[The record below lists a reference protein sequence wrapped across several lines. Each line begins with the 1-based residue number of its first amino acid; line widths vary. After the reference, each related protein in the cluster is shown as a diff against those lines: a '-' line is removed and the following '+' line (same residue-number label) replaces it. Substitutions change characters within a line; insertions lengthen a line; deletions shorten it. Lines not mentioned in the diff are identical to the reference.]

1 MIGCSSD
8 PTAPLF
14 AVSGSPRLDAWS
26 LSERVNC
33 PLRSLHSSVGA
44 YNASASAALADRLLD
59 QCKDVAILFTRLS
72 GEKGVRMAATATTVW
87 DSVLSTL
94 KSEISYSSFETWF
107 QETRPV
113 ALIDGSLTI
122 SVPDP
127 FTKGGIERRYREMIE
142 EIASNSCEH
151 PVALVIEIL
160 RNDPNATRSPAHTD
174 SAAELQRNSA
184 LPLNPDYTFASFVR
198 GKNCDLA
205 YFASEAVAGK
215 LGTAYNPLFIYGNV
229 GLGKTHLLQAIGNH
243 VRSVSPGN
251 SVVYTS
257 SERFAIELIN
267 GIRNNSTAA
276 FRNKYRQ
283 IDVLLIDD
291 VHFLE
296 GKEATQE
303 ELFHTFNELHGNEK
317 QIVLSSDRAP
327 EDLSGLQERLV
338 SRFRWG
344 LVADIQPPD
353 LETRIAI
360 LREKAAT
367 RGLDIDVGILE
378 LIATRISSNVRALE
392 GALVKVLA
400 FAELGGEPL
409 TPKTLEGMLP
419 KEGQRSRLTIQHI
432 KEEVAS
438 RYNLKRQEIESSS
451 RKKEITQAR
460 HIAIFLSREMTD
472 HSFPAIGREFGDRDH
487 STIMHSYMKVK
498 SMLEE
503 TPLLYAE
510 ISEIQENLAARYST
524 VH

>member
-1 MIGCSSD
+1 
-8 PTAPLF
+8 
-14 AVSGSPRLDAWS
+14 
-26 LSERVNC
+26 
-33 PLRSLHSSVGA
+33 
-44 YNASASAALADRLLD
+44 
-59 QCKDVAILFTRLS
+59 
-72 GEKGVRMAATATTVW
+72 
-87 DSVLSTL
+87 VL
-94 KSEISYSSFETWF
+94 
-107 QETRPV
+107 P
-113 ALIDGSLTI
+113 
-122 SVPDP
+122 
-127 FTKGGIERRYREMIE
+127 
-142 EIASNSCEH
+142 H
-151 PVALVIEIL
+151 
-160 RNDPNATRSPAHTD
+160 
-174 SAAELQRNSA
+174 
-184 LPLNPDYTFASFVR
+184 NPDYTFGSFVR

-215 LGTAYNPLFIYGNV
+215 LGTAYNPLFIYGAV

-243 VRSVSPGN
+243 VHEASPGS

-267 GIRNNSTAA
+267 AIRNNTTAA

-283 IDVLLIDD
+283 IDLLLIDD

-344 LVADIQPPD
+344 LVADIQAPD

-360 LREKAAT
+360 LRKKAAS
-367 RGLDIDVGILE
+367 RGLDIDIGILE

-419 KEGQRSRLTIQHI
+419 KEGQRPRLTIQHI

-460 HIAIFLSREMTD
+460 HIAIYLSREMTD

-487 STIMHSYMKVK
+487 STIMHSYVKVK

-510 ISEIQENLAARYST
+510 IGEIQENLAARYST
-524 VH
+524 VR

>member
-1 MIGCSSD
+1 M
-8 PTAPLF
+8 
-14 AVSGSPRLDAWS
+14 V
-26 LSERVNC
+26 
-33 PLRSLHSSVGA
+33 
-44 YNASASAALADRLLD
+44 
-59 QCKDVAILFTRLS
+59 
-72 GEKGVRMAATATTVW
+72 ATAAAVW

-113 ALIDGSLTI
+113 ALNNGSLTI
-122 SVPDP
+122 AVPDP

-142 EIASNSCEH
+142 EIASNSCER
-151 PVALVIEIL
+151 PVALVIEVL
-160 RNDPNATRSPAHTD
+160 KDGPDATKESPARAEGE
-174 SAAELQRNSA
+174 AALPRSGV
-184 LPLNPDYTFASFVR
+184 LPLNPDYTFGSFVR

-215 LGTAYNPLFIYGNV
+215 LGTAYNPLFIYGAV

-243 VRSVSPGN
+243 VHETSPGS

-267 GIRNNSTAA
+267 AIRNNTTAA

-283 IDVLLIDD
+283 IDLLLIDD

-344 LVADIQPPD
+344 LVADIQAPD

-360 LREKAAT
+360 LRQKAAS
-367 RGLDIDVGILE
+367 RGLDIDIGILE

-419 KEGQRSRLTIQHI
+419 KEGQRPRLTIQHI

-460 HIAIFLSREMTD
+460 HIAIYLSREMTD
-472 HSFPAIGREFGDRDH
+472 RSFPAIGREFGDRDH
-487 STIMHSYMKVK
+487 STIMHSYVKVK

-510 ISEIQENLAARYST
+510 IGEIQENLAARYST
-524 VH
+524 VR

>member
-1 MIGCSSD
+1 M
-8 PTAPLF
+8 
-14 AVSGSPRLDAWS
+14 
-26 LSERVNC
+26 
-33 PLRSLHSSVGA
+33 
-44 YNASASAALADRLLD
+44 
-59 QCKDVAILFTRLS
+59 
-72 GEKGVRMAATATTVW
+72 ATTVASVW
-87 DSVLSTL
+87 DAVLSTL
-94 KSEISYSSFETWF
+94 KSELSYSSFETWF
-107 QETRPV
+107 QDVSPV
-113 ALIDGSLTI
+113 ELAEGTLTI

-142 EIASNSCEH
+142 ETASKSCDH
-151 PVALVIEIL
+151 PVALLVRIAADDSSTTTAE
-160 RNDPNATRSPAHTD
+160 SPV
-174 SAAELQRNSA
+174 SAVRGGSFHKSGA
-184 LPLNPDYTFASFVR
+184 LPLNPDYTFSSFVR

-205 YFASEAVAGK
+205 YFASEAVAEKPGI
-215 LGTAYNPLFIYGNV
+215 AYNPLFIYGNV
-229 GLGKTHLLQAIGNH
+229 GLGKTHLLQAIGNQ
-243 VRSVSPGN
+243 VMGVSPGK
-251 SVVYTS
+251 SIVYTS

-267 GIRNNSTAA
+267 AIRNSTTAA

-283 IDVLLIDD
+283 IDLLLIDD

-344 LVADIQPPD
+344 LVADIQAPD

-360 LREKAAT
+360 LREKASL
-367 RGLDIDVGILE
+367 RGLDVDVDVLE
-378 LIATRISSNVRALE
+378 LIASRISSNVRALE

-400 FAELGGEPL
+400 FAELRGEPL
-409 TPKTLEGMLP
+409 TPRTLESMLP
-419 KEGQRSRLTIQHI
+419 KEGQRPRLTIQHI
-432 KEEVAS
+432 QDEVAS
-438 RYNLKRQEIESSS
+438 RFNVKLQDIEGAS

-460 HIAIFLSREMTD
+460 HIAIFLVREMTN
-472 HSFPAIGREFGDRDH
+472 HSFPSIGHAFGHRDH

-524 VH
+524 VL

>member
-1 MIGCSSD
+1 
-8 PTAPLF
+8 
-14 AVSGSPRLDAWS
+14 
-26 LSERVNC
+26 
-33 PLRSLHSSVGA
+33 
-44 YNASASAALADRLLD
+44 
-59 QCKDVAILFTRLS
+59 
-72 GEKGVRMAATATTVW
+72 MAATATAVW

-107 QETRPV
+107 QEAHPV
-113 ALIDGSLTI
+113 ALNDGSLTI
-122 SVPDP
+122 AVPDP
-127 FTKGGIERRYREMIE
+127 FTKGGIERRYRNMIE
-142 EIASNSCEH
+142 EIASKSCEH
-151 PVALVIEIL
+151 PVALVIQIAENPSVAD
-160 RNDPNATRSPAHTD
+160 RRTSTRSESPRSD
-174 SAAELQRNSA
+174 A
-184 LPLNPDYTFASFVR
+184 LPLNPDYTFRSFVR

-205 YFASEAVAGK
+205 YFASEAVAEKPGIS
-215 LGTAYNPLFIYGNV
+215 YNPLFIYGNV
-229 GLGKTHLLQAIGNH
+229 GLGKTHLLQAIGNCVH
-243 VRSVSPGN
+243 EISPG
-251 SVVYTS
+251 SSIVYTS

-267 GIRNNSTAA
+267 AIRNNTTAA

-283 IDVLLIDD
+283 IDLLLIDD

-344 LVADIQPPD
+344 LVADIQAPD

-360 LREKAAT
+360 LREKAAS

-378 LIATRISSNVRALE
+378 LIARRISSNVRALE

-400 FAELGGEPL
+400 FAELGGQPL

-419 KEGQRSRLTIQHI
+419 KEGQRPRLTIHHI

-438 RYNLKRQEIESSS
+438 RYNVKRTEIESSS

-460 HIAIFLSREMTD
+460 HIAIFLAREMTD

-498 SMLEE
+498 SMIEE
-503 TPLLYAE
+503 TPLLFAE
-510 ISEIQENLAARYST
+510 IGELQENLAARYSVT
-524 VH
+524 S

>member
-1 MIGCSSD
+1 MIA
-8 PTAPLF
+8 T
-14 AVSGSPRLDAWS
+14 
-26 LSERVNC
+26 
-33 PLRSLHSSVGA
+33 
-44 YNASASAALADRLLD
+44 
-59 QCKDVAILFTRLS
+59 VAN
-72 GEKGVRMAATATTVW
+72 VW

-107 QETRPV
+107 QETRPI
-113 ALIDGSLTI
+113 ALSDGSLTI

-142 EIASNSCEH
+142 EIASESCDH
-151 PVALVIEIL
+151 PIALVVEISKDGS
-160 RNDPNATRSPAHTD
+160 NPMPSPAR
-174 SAAELQRNSA
+174 SNRALELPQGGG

-205 YFASEAVAGK
+205 YFASEAAAK
-215 LGTAYNPLFIYGNV
+215 KPGTAYNPLFIYGNV
-229 GLGKTHLLQAIGNH
+229 GLGKTHLLQAIGTY
-243 VRSVSPGN
+243 VRDISPA
-251 SVVYTS
+251 SSIVYTS

-267 GIRNNSTAA
+267 SIRSNTTAA

-283 IDVLLIDD
+283 IDLLLIDD

-344 LVADIQPPD
+344 LVADIQAPD

-360 LREKAAT
+360 LREKAT
-367 RGLDIDVGILE
+367 SRGLDIDGGILE
-378 LIATRISSNVRALE
+378 MIAMRISSNVRALE

-400 FAELGGEPL
+400 FAELRGEPL

-419 KEGQRSRLTIQHI
+419 KEGQRARLTIDHI

-438 RYNLKRQEIESSS
+438 RYNLKRQELESAS

-460 HIAIFLSREMTD
+460 HVAIFLAREMTD
-472 HSFPAIGREFGDRDH
+472 HSFPAIGREFGNRDH
-487 STIMHSYMKVK
+487 STIMHSYVKVK
-498 SMLEE
+498 SMLDE

-510 ISEIQENLAARYST
+510 VNDIQESLAARYST
-524 VH
+524 IH

>member
-1 MIGCSSD
+1 
-8 PTAPLF
+8 
-14 AVSGSPRLDAWS
+14 
-26 LSERVNC
+26 
-33 PLRSLHSSVGA
+33 
-44 YNASASAALADRLLD
+44 
-59 QCKDVAILFTRLS
+59 
-72 GEKGVRMAATATTVW
+72 MAATATILW

-107 QETRPV
+107 QEARPV
-113 ALIDGSLTI
+113 TLDNGSLTI

-142 EIASNSCEH
+142 EIASNSCDH
-151 PVALVIEIL
+151 PVALVVEI
-160 RNDPNATRSPAHTD
+160 DKDEPNARPSPANMENI
-174 SAAELQRNSA
+174 AKLQRSDA

-205 YFASEAVAGK
+205 YFASEAVAEK

-243 VRSVSPGN
+243 VQSVSSGK

-267 GIRNNSTAA
+267 SIRNNTTAA

-283 IDVLLIDD
+283 IDLLLIDD

-344 LVADIQPPD
+344 LVADIQAPD

-360 LREKAAT
+360 LREKAAN
-367 RGLDIDVGILE
+367 RGLDIDIGILE

-400 FAELGGEPL
+400 FAELGGEAL
-409 TPKTLEGMLP
+409 TPNTLEGMLP
-419 KEGQRSRLTIQHI
+419 KEGQRPRLTILHI
-432 KEEVAS
+432 KEEIAS
-438 RYNLKRQEIESSS
+438 CYNIKRHEMESSS
-451 RKKEITQAR
+451 RKREITQAR
-460 HIAIFLSREMTD
+460 HIAIYLAREMTN
-472 HSFPAIGREFGDRDH
+472 HSFPAIGREFGNRDH

-503 TPLLYAE
+503 TPLLYSE
-510 ISEIQENLAARYST
+510 ISEIQENLAARYSIL
-524 VH
+524 H